1 MRANRKSLVCVS
13 VLATLVAAGLVVATS
28 SPLAAQERRLHRPNE
43 DRAPV
48 EPGARVRV
56 TAPDLGI
63 NKDTGVLEG
72 VVGETLVVSFE
83 LPPTRTE
90 AATLGQPLRI
100 GLASVTNFEVHRGR
114 KSRVGRSA
122 LIGTAVGVGG
132 GALLGAAAFYG
143 SCFFEGSDP
152 CPVGGA
158 LMGAGLLVLPGLLVG
173 TVVGVLTK
181 TDRWEA
187 VPLGRI
193 RVTFTPVRNGR
204 LAILASVRVP

>member
-1 MRANRKSLVCVS
+1 MRANKKSLVCVS

-28 SPLAAQERRLHRPNE
+28 SPLAAHERRLRRPNE
-43 DRAPV
+43 DRVPV

-63 NKDTGVLEG
+63 NKYNGWMRG
-72 VVGETLVVSFE
+72 VVGDTLTVDTLR
-83 LPPTRTE
+83 LP
-90 AATLGQPLRI
+90 
-100 GLASVTNFEVHRGR
+100 LASVTRFEVHRGR
-114 KSRVGRSA
+114 KSTVGRGA
-122 LIGTAVGVGG
+122 LIGAAVGAGS
-132 GALLGAAAFYG
+132 GAVLGAIAF
-143 SCFFEGSDP
+143 SEDCIMDPDP
-152 CPVGGA
+152 CPAAGA
-158 LMGAGLLVLPGLLVG
+158 LMGAITFGLPGLLVG
-173 TVVGVLTK
+173 TIVGALTK

>member
-1 MRANRKSLVCVS
+1 MRANKKSLVYVS
-13 VLATLVAAGLVVATS
+13 VRATLAAAALVVATS
-28 SPLAAQERRLHRPNE
+28 APLAAQG
-43 DRAPV
+43 RALYPKGRGEEGPV

-63 NKDTGVLEG
+63 NKYTGVLEG
-72 VVGETLVVSFE
+72 VVGDTLAVDTLR
-83 LPPTRTE
+83 LP
-90 AATLGQPLRI
+90 
-100 GLASVTNFEVHRGR
+100 LASVTRFEVHRGR
-114 KSRVGRSA
+114 KSRVGRGA
-122 LIGTAVGVGG
+122 LIDI
-132 GALLGAAAFYG
+132 GAAAFSG
-143 SCFFEGSDP
+143 SCIFEGSDP

-173 TVVGVLTK
+173 TVVGALSK

-204 LAILASVRVP
+204 LTILVSLKVP